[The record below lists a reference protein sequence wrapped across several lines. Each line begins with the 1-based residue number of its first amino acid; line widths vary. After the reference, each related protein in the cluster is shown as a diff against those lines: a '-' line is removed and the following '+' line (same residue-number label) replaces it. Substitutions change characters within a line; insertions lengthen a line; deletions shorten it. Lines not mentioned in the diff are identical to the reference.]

1 MSAKPFL
8 DTNVILYLLSEDM
21 TKADRAEALLAQGGT
36 VSVQVLNEAANV
48 MTRKLKMDLDEV
60 GDILA
65 GVRHFCEVVPVTI
78 EIHVQALAITR
89 RFGFSIYDSLIVAA
103 AIDAKCEVLYSE
115 DLQHGQQVGAQLT
128 ITNPFR

>member
-8 DTNVILYLLSEDM
+8 DTNVILYLLSEDT

-48 MTRKLKMDLDEV
+48 MTRKLKMGLDEI

-78 EIHVQALAITR
+78 EIHDQAFAITR
-89 RFGFSIYDSLIVAA
+89 GFGFSIYDSLIVSA
-103 AIDAKCEVLYSE
+103 AIAAKCAVLYSE
-115 DLQHGQQVGAQLT
+115 DLQHGQQVGDQLT
-128 ITNPFR
+128 IINPFR

>member
-8 DTNVILYLLSEDM
+8 DTNVILYLLSEDT

-48 MTRKLKMDLDEV
+48 MTRKLKMGLDEV

-78 EIHVQALAITR
+78 EIHDQALAITR
-89 RFGFSIYDSLIVAA
+89 RFGFSIYDSLIVSA
-103 AIDAKCEVLYSE
+103 AIAAKCAVLYSE
-115 DLQHGQQVGAQLT
+115 DLQHGQQVGDQLT
-128 ITNPFR
+128 IINPFR

>member
-36 VSVQVLNEAANV
+36 VSVQVLNKAANV

-89 RFGFSIYDSLIVAA
+89 RFGFSIYDSLIVSA
-103 AIDAKCEVLYSE
+103 AIAAKCAVLYSE
-115 DLQHGQQVGAQLT
+115 DLQHGQQVGDQLK
-128 ITNPFR
+128 IINPVR

>member
-8 DTNVILYLLSEDM
+8 DTNVILYLLSEDT

-48 MTRKLKMDLDEV
+48 MTRKLKMGLDEV

-78 EIHVQALAITR
+78 EIHDQAFAITR
-89 RFGFSIYDSLIVAA
+89 GFGFSIYGSLIVSA
-103 AIDAKCEVLYSE
+103 AIAAKCAVLYSE
-115 DLQHGQQVGAQLT
+115 DLQHGQQVGDQLT
-128 ITNPFR
+128 IINPFR

>member
-103 AIDAKCEVLYSE
+103 AIAAKCAVLYSE
-115 DLQHGQQVGAQLT
+115 DLQHGQQVGDQPT
-128 ITNPFR
+128 IINPFR

>member
-115 DLQHGQQVGAQLT
+115 DLQHGQQVGDQLT
-128 ITNPFR
+128 IINPFR

>member
-8 DTNVILYLLSEDM
+8 DTNVILYLLSEDT

-48 MTRKLKMDLDEV
+48 MTRKLKMGLDEAE
-60 GDILA
+60 DILA
-65 GVRHFCEVVPVTI
+65 GVRHFCEVMPVTI
-78 EIHVQALAITR
+78 EIHDQALAITR

-103 AIDAKCEVLYSE
+103 AINAKCEILYSE

>member
-103 AIDAKCEVLYSE
+103 AIDAKCAVLYSE
-115 DLQHGQQVGAQLT
+115 DLQHGQQVGDQLT
-128 ITNPFR
+128 IINPFR

>member
-89 RFGFSIYDSLIVAA
+89 RFGFSIYDSLIVSA
-103 AIDAKCEVLYSE
+103 AIAAKCAVLYSE
-115 DLQHGQQVGAQLT
+115 DLQHGQQVGDQLT
-128 ITNPFR
+128 IINPFR

>member
-48 MTRKLKMDLDEV
+48 MTRKLKMDFDEV

-78 EIHVQALAITR
+78 GIHDQALAITR
-89 RFGFSIYDSLIVAA
+89 RFGFSVYDSLIVAA

-115 DLQHGQQVGAQLT
+115 DLQHGQQVGAQIT